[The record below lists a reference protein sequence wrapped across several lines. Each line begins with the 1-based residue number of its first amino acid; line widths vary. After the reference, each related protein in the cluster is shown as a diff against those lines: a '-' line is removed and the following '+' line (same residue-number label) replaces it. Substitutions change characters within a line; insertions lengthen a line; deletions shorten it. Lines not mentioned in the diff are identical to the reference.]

1 MQDAM
6 KAAMAKLNET
16 IENIGK
22 KEDHLQRKIDAEFAN
37 AKEFHAAGKKR
48 EALQS
53 IKKMK
58 MYDHLLTY
66 LGTSKINL
74 ENQKWTME
82 SLFMSAEVIELQS
95 EQRKVRESLLQC
107 GEQVKKMGGVD
118 KVKELM
124 DAVEDALAG
133 LETDE
138 REIQEAMNRSI
149 DADDDELLA
158 ELDGLMEDELAADLS
173 KVAGKK
179 REALQCI
186 KKMKVYDQQLMQ
198 LETSK
203 FNLENQK
210 WTMESMIM
218 DRSMNREMLES
229 NRIVLRHMEMLGEEE
244 KKLMDYEDDLV
255 RLDIEARGEY
265 LKLKEAMNRSIDAD
279 ELHRRDDELLA
290 ELDGLMEEELA
301 ADLSKV
307 DLGRAVV
314 VPSAPISLY
323 SQVAM
328 NLFGAKKK
336 PQSSAPLGASLA
348 QPPVVPAPLSAHLPA
363 HRIDGGRARLP
374 VPQRRHRRPCS
385 TRRRRWPN

>member
-1 MQDAM
+1 M
-6 KAAMAKLNET
+6 NET
-16 IENIGK
+16 IETIGK
-22 KEDHLQRKIDAEFAN
+22 KEDHLQRKNDAEFAN

-58 MYDHLLTY
+58 VYDQQLTQ
-66 LGTSKINL
+66 LGTTKITL
-74 ENQKWTME
+74 KNQKLTQE
-82 SLFMSAEVIELQS
+82 SMIMSAEIIELQR

-118 KVKELM
+118 KVEELM

-133 LETDE
+133 LDTDE

-158 ELDGLMEDELAADLS
+158 ELDGLMEEELAADLS

-179 REALQCI
+179 RKALQCI

-198 LETSK
+198 LETSNI
-203 FNLENQK
+203 NLEIQK
-210 WTMESMIM
+210 WTMESMII

-265 LKLKEAMNRSIDAD
+265 
-279 ELHRRDDELLA
+279 
-290 ELDGLMEEELA
+290 
-301 ADLSKV
+301 
-307 DLGRAVV
+307 
-314 VPSAPISLY
+314 
-323 SQVAM
+323 
-328 NLFGAKKK
+328 
-336 PQSSAPLGASLA
+336 
-348 QPPVVPAPLSAHLPA
+348 
-363 HRIDGGRARLP
+363 
-374 VPQRRHRRPCS
+374 RPEHS
-385 TRRRRWPN
+385 R